1 MLDIDPVDDLICL
14 RAENGAGE
22 GPVLPPV
29 ARASLYRKARI
40 EDLLAGLARENEDFI
55 YARGANPTVRAFE
68 ISLAKLE
75 RAEAAKAF
83 ASGMG
88 AISATLV
95 ALVKSGDH
103 ILFVNNIYGPTIELA
118 ERLADFGVSHSRC
131 FSPDAAA
138 ITQALR
144 PETRIVYLESPG
156 STLFRV
162 APIAAI
168 ADLAHRAG
176 ALLVIDNT
184 VATPLLQK
192 PLTLGADLVIH
203 SCSKYL
209 GGHSDLVGGAVAG
222 RSDLI
227 ERIFYKGYM
236 LLGAAMAPDV
246 AFLLL
251 RGLMTLPARLRRHHD
266 DALALAA
273 KLGAHSRVK
282 RVFHPAFCDADA
294 ALFAAQMRGH
304 SGLFSVELDVDSFGA
319 LLARVNRLKRFG
331 KAVSWGG
338 VESLVMVGH
347 KSDPGDAPTRIPRG
361 LMRLSVGLEGVDALW
376 ADLERALA

>member
-1 MLDIDPVDDLICL
+1 MLSLDPADDLVCL
-14 RAENGAGE
+14 GADHGAAA

-29 ARASLYRKARI
+29 ARASLYRQATI
-40 EDLLAGLARENEDFI
+40 EALLAGLQRENEEFI

-68 ISLAKLE
+68 TAIAKLE

-88 AISATLV
+88 AISATLFG
-95 ALVKSGDH
+95 LLKSGDH
-103 ILFVNNIYGPTIELA
+103 LLLVNDIYGPTRELA
-118 ERLADFGVSHSRC
+118 ARLADFGVASSQT
-131 FSPDAAA
+131 FSTAPEEIANEM
-138 ITQALR
+138 R
-144 PETRIVYLESPG
+144 PQTRIVYLESPG
-156 STLFRV
+156 STLFRL

-168 ADLAHRAG
+168 ADITHRAG

-192 PLTLGADLVIH
+192 PLALGADLVIH

-222 RSDLI
+222 SANLVD
-227 ERIFYKGYM
+227 RIFRQGYM

-251 RGLMTLPARLRRHHD
+251 RGMMTLPARLRRHHD
-266 DALALAA
+266 DALALAHRL
-273 KLGAHSRVK
+273 KAHPRIR
-282 RVFHPAFCDADA
+282 RVFHPALCAEDAL
-294 ALFAAQMRGH
+294 LFAAQMRGH
-304 SGLFSVELDVDSFGA
+304 SGLFSVELDVASFEET
-319 LLARVNRLKRFG
+319 LARINRLRLFG

-338 VESLVMVGH
+338 VESLVMTGH
-347 KSDPGDAPTRIPRG
+347 KHDPGAAPARIPRG

-376 ADLERALA
+376 ADLEAALA

>member
-1 MLDIDPVDDLICL
+1 MLNLDPADDLICL
-14 RAENGAGE
+14 GAYPDAKA

-29 ARASLYRKARI
+29 ARASLYRQPTI
-40 EDLLAGLARENEDFI
+40 EALLAGLQRENDEFI

-68 ISLAKLE
+68 SAIAKLE

-88 AISATLV
+88 AISATLFG
-95 ALVKSGDH
+95 LLKSSDH
-103 ILFVNNIYGPTIELA
+103 ILFVNDIYGPTRELA
-118 ERLADFGVSHSRC
+118 ARLAGFGVAWSQT
-131 FSPDAAA
+131 FSTVPDEIANG
-138 ITQALR
+138 LR

-156 STLFRV
+156 STLFRL

-192 PLTLGADLVIH
+192 PISLGADLVIH

-209 GGHSDLVGGAVAG
+209 GGHSDLVGGAAAG
-222 RSDLI
+222 RADLVD
-227 ERIFYKGYM
+227 RIFRQGYM
-236 LLGAAMAPDV
+236 LLGAAMAPDI

-251 RGLMTLPARLRRHHD
+251 RGMMTLPARLHRHHD
-266 DALALAA
+266 DALALAQRL
-273 KLGAHSRVK
+273 KAHPRVR
-282 RVFHPAFCDADA
+282 RVYHPALIAEDAS
-294 ALFAAQMRGH
+294 LFSAQMRGH
-304 SGLFSVELDVDSFGA
+304 SGLFSVELEVASFEET
-319 LLARVNRLKRFG
+319 LARINRLKLFG

-338 VESLVMVGH
+338 IESLVMTGH
-347 KSDPGDAPTRIPRG
+347 KSDPGAAPARIPRT
-361 LMRLSVGLEGVDALW
+361 LMRLSVGLEGVDVLW
-376 ADLERALA
+376 ADLEAALA